1 VENAKLE
8 ELRIKSE
15 AQLEKSRLTS
25 KTLDMLNNLSSV
37 LNIFD
42 LEYVDLLQLPR
53 IIEGFKKLGWDITTI
68 IDKYKTEQDLELG
81 IKNQESKM
89 KRYEA
94 VLEDLHR
101 KRMEEERKWGIYCNG
116 IQIFNQLVESGI
128 RPDDIFKVS
137 YILKNNFTKETF
149 SQLVEDIE
157 NMLKDYIIVAFL
169 GKNGETD
176 KTVLESAISDIT
188 PSTAYRRFM
197 LSPGFLILRPRAK
210 FRQ

>member
-157 NMLKDYIIVAFL
+157 KYGSIAAARVKIERDYLNENAEASNIIDTF
-169 GKNGETD
+169 
-176 KTVLESAISDIT
+176 
-188 PSTAYRRFM
+188 
-197 LSPGFLILRPRAK
+197 
-210 FRQ
+210 Q